1 MIDPKALEAVYRSLA
16 DLKQDRQAE
25 EATIYERSR
34 GNRTVDPKAL
44 DDTIASQVKPE
55 PVDLGNV
62 VARPTPEQIADAMKD
77 PKKKENI
84 ESIRVNLVEDPDKKT
99 GIASLNVDDR
109 KKVLESVMLDESG
122 QNLIETVNMF
132 KPNTKPFESEA
143 LGKIYTSNVINNV
156 LPYLPEEINKNK
168 FKSLLMHGA
177 EKESTYGHDKKTYTF
192 RKTKKGTVGHGGIQQ
207 VTTSGFK
214 LNLLDNPSE
223 EAKRMIFE
231 LKEKTGIDIN
241 KIKNSK
247 TPNSDIQRFLETPF
261 GSNFAASIFY
271 INNLTNPGDSGKA
284 ARDLFNSDKYN
295 EEDFRDIFYK
305 GSKKYDEVSKILKE
319 DKVKESKTGG
329 MIESDPY
336 KRQPRFI

>member
-1 MIDPKALEAVYRSLA
+1 M
-16 DLKQDRQAE
+16 
-25 EATIYERSR
+25 
-34 GNRTVDPKAL
+34 NAL
-44 DDTIASQVKPE
+44 DKFLGFLSPTFKSTM
-55 PVDLGNV
+55 PVDLGTV
-62 VARPTPEQIADAMKD
+62 ETELSDEQ
-77 PKKKENI
+77 KKLIGQEEKKPGI
-84 ESIRVNLVEDPDKKT
+84 ESIRVNIAEDPEKKT
-99 GIASLNVDDR
+99 GLASLNIDDR

-122 QNLIETVNMF
+122 QNLIETVDMF
-132 KPNTKPFESEA
+132 KPYTKPFESKE

-156 LPYLPEEINKNK
+156 LPYLPEGIDKNK
-168 FKSLLMHGA
+168 FKGLLMHGA
-177 EKESTYGHDKKTYTF
+177 DKESTYGHDAQTYKF

-214 LNLLDNPSE
+214 LNLLNNPSE
-223 EAKRMIFE
+223 EAKKMILN

-247 TPNSDIQRFLETPF
+247 TPNADIQRFLETPF

-271 INNLTNPGDSGKA
+271 INNLTNPGESGEA
-284 ARDLFNSDKYN
+284 ARKLFNSDKYN
-295 EEDFRDIFYK
+295 EKDFRDIFYK

-329 MIESDPY
+329 MIEKDPY